1 MRQVSFQAEANT
13 PQPGE
18 MNMTATESKTVT
30 VKCKAFSG
38 GRIQSHRCIVDAD
51 GSVRVYDD
59 VAGYYTT
66 CHSMSERTQA
76 RVRKLAAK

>member
-1 MRQVSFQAEANT
+1 
-13 PQPGE
+13 
-18 MNMTATESKTVT
+18 MTAMIKTKVVT

-38 GRIQSHRCIVDAD
+38 GRIAAHRCIVDAD
-51 GSVRVYDD
+51 GTVRVYDD
-59 VAGYYTT
+59 AAGYYTT